1 MDEESKLP
9 LEKPKEEQTLLVAQI
24 YGEIEELQ
32 DELEMNFWKIKNFD
46 KVQSS
51 PIDHRFSSHDN
62 FVKYHISEKNS
73 VNFIIRREWEV
84 LDLNLINSSIYVRVY
99 ESRPYL
105 MRAIIKGP
113 PNTIYY
119 NALFCFD
126 ICFTCDYP
134 NQPPKLFYHSYDYD
148 LSPNLKKSGKVNLP
162 HSKRKC
168 SSSNPFRILDILATI
183 QGFLNDEFSS
193 NKKNVLIIRTWEAM
207 LVMLESPLEGFE
219 ILVKGHFR
227 TQAHA
232 ILRNFKNYM
241 DSKDETMKNLFWKL
255 IKAFEA
261 NGSYCK
267 HHYNQVLN
275 HDYEEA
281 KCNNITKKNG
291 FSKLPLCIM

>member
-51 PIDHRFSSHDN
+51 PTDHRFSSHDN
-62 FVKYHISEKNS
+62 FVK
-73 VNFIIRREWEV
+73 
-84 LDLNLINSSIYVRVY
+84 VY

-148 LSPNLKKSGKVNLP
+148 LNPNLKKSGKVNLP

-168 SSSNPFRILDILATI
+168 SSNPFRILDILVTI

-267 HHYNQVLN
+267 HHCNQVVN

-291 FSKLPLCIM
+291 YSKLPLCIM